1 MNWEV
6 GVMEEMKAKKTKEGK
21 NMQKLKADLVQRFYF
36 FIFIYLFKVWC
47 RLNLRKW
54 KPWGNKINK

>member
-6 GVMEEMKAKKTKEGK
+6 GVTKEMKVKKMKEGK

-36 FIFIYLFKVWC
+36 KVWC
-47 RLNLRKW
+47 KLNLGKW